1 VDKSRFL
8 TIDIKILWEYI
19 GIMALIKYTKKDFLD
34 YASGFDYWSNKGEA
48 MKKWKIKE
56 FRDFYNFTHK
66 DKQTGEEFK
75 AIEGVHCLNCMS
87 KLTLDFRNQFNTNYC
102 ADC

>member
-1 VDKSRFL
+1 
-8 TIDIKILWEYI
+8 
-19 GIMALIKYTKKDFLD
+19 
-34 YASGFDYWSNKGEA
+34 

-75 AIEGVHCLNCMS
+75 AVEGVHCLNCMS

>member
-1 VDKSRFL
+1 MDKSRLFN
-8 TIDIKILWEYI
+8 IDIKIRWDYI
-19 GIMALIKYTKKDFLD
+19 GYMGFMKYTKKDFLE
-34 YASGFDYWSNKGEA
+34 YASGFDYWNSKKED
-48 MKKWKIKE
+48 MKKWKIKQ

-75 AIEGVHCLNCMS
+75 AIEGIHCLNCMS
-87 KLTLDFRNQFNTNYC
+87 RLTLDFRNQFNSNYC